1 MCANDRLAE
10 SGVESPPRRF
20 AVASQIAAPAHLA
33 SRPTASFSAA
43 VRSGSNIGSFGR
55 AWENT
60 VHRFAATVTACAL
73 IAGCAGTIKEG
84 MARLEGQ
91 PLSTAIAKLGLPI
104 EEQTI
109 AGMKVYVWGSPGMLP
124 KGAKACQL
132 RAIMNGEVIGSF
144 EYEGNESVC
153 QRYAERLRL
162 QPGIL
167 STPLSGN

>member
-10 SGVESPPRRF
+10 SGDGIS
-20 AVASQIAAPAHLA
+20 AAPLCCRVSNCGACA
-33 SRPTASFSAA
+33 PGFETDGF
-43 VRSGSNIGSFGR
+43 VFGRSSLQSNIGSFGR

-60 VHRFAATVTACAL
+60 VHRLAATVTACAL

-167 STPLSGN
+167 STPFSGN